1 MSFGLTILSLT
12 YIFFLIVPGI
22 VFKRFFFQNNPQK
35 SPGIGNF
42 ADRIITSLFCGF
54 IIQIITVLL
63 MIIWTSKVSTIE
75 FIDYYNRVSN
85 IHEKLVNNSLPIISV
100 TQILY
105 ILVEMLSS
113 LILAAALGLIGFN
126 IIRKFKLDVIFPIL
140 RFDSEWK
147 YLFRDDKRI
156 FDEDTVLK
164 YRIFDTAQLD
174 LIVKETS
181 GDSLIYSGILYNYK
195 TNKEGSLEYI
205 SLMETR
211 RFTKRKDFKGVRIK
225 VVSGNLVIIPYSN
238 VLNINVTYFY
248 RNRKTTNRFIESL
261 IIVIFSISLFPIII
275 LPWFSTAPWYRC
287 MVSMLLLLF
296 SWTSMVGLLSPLIGE
311 KKNKFNIVGI
321 ITLVI
326 IFFGSIY
333 GAMLLL
339 NIDIINLIKTQ
350 FID

>member
-1 MSFGLTILSLT
+1 
-12 YIFFLIVPGI
+12 
-22 VFKRFFFQNNPQK
+22 
-35 SPGIGNF
+35 
-42 ADRIITSLFCGF
+42 
-54 IIQIITVLL
+54 

-75 FIDYYNRVSN
+75 FIDYYNRESN

-113 LILAAALGLIGFN
+113 LTIAAVLGLIGFN
-126 IIRKFKLDVIFPIL
+126 IIRKFKLDVIFPVL

-156 FDEDTVLK
+156 FDEDTVSN

-195 TNKEGSLEYI
+195 INKEGSLEYI

-225 VVSGNLVIIPYSN
+225 VVSGNLVIIPYLN
-238 VLNINVTYFY
+238 VLNMNVTYFY

-275 LPWFSTAPWYRC
+275 LPWFSSAPWYRC
-287 MVSMLLLLF
+287 MVSMLLLLL
-296 SWTSMVGLLSPLIGE
+296 SWTSIVGLLSPLIGE

-326 IFFGSIY
+326 LFFGSIY

-339 NIDIINLIKTQ
+339 NIDILNLIKTQ